1 MVHQVV
7 TPPHVVVPPPMV
19 HQVVTPPHVVLPPM
33 VQQVVVPP
41 QFVFPP
47 LVQQVVVTPQ
57 VVFPGTS
64 LVVFPVAPQPPGTS
78 AFPAVVTP
86 VVKPQS

>member
-1 MVHQVV
+1 M
-7 TPPHVVVPPPMV
+7 VVPPQFV
-19 HQVVTPPHVVLPPM
+19 FPPL

-64 LVVFPVAPQPPGTS
+64 LVVFPVAPQPPA

>member
-1 MVHQVV
+1 MVQQ
-7 TPPHVVVPPPMV
+7 VVVPPQFV
-19 HQVVTPPHVVLPPM
+19 FPPM

-47 LVQQVVVTPQ
+47 LVQQLVVTPQ

-64 LVVFPVAPQPPGTS
+64 LVVFPVAPQPPGTF